1 MIDRKS
7 RQKSLFVEVDV
18 DPDEIVES
26 SVSDVGIGI
35 DGKGKF
41 G

>member
-7 RQKSLFVEVDV
+7 RQKSLLVEVEV

-26 SVSDVGIGI
+26 SVAGSGI